1 MLSDELKSNIQ
12 DAYRAILAAKGH
24 KPRAGQR
31 QMIATIARTLGNIAM
46 GDESERLGEKH
57 VAVIEAGTGT
67 GKTLSYCLSAI
78 PIAKARE
85 KTLVISTA
93 TVALQ
98 EQILH
103 KELPELLKNT
113 DYSFKYTLAKGRGRY
128 LCLNNLQS
136 HLDSDAE
143 ATEDMFA
150 ELFQQHLHTDDVNI
164 ALYKEMD
171 NALEEGSWDGDKDNW
186 EGIIREQ
193 DWSRMTTDHQQCT
206 NRNCANFSACPFFKA
221 RAEIENT
228 DIIIANHDLVLA
240 DLSLGGGAILTA
252 PADTIY
258 VFDEG
263 HHLPE
268 KAINHFRH
276 EIRLQQSVQW
286 LRQLEKNLLGLKK
299 ELTDEVSVTGN
310 LLFKI
315 PQMIQTIINFM
326 QYAQQGLAPFI
337 NSLEEGE
344 NGLQHRFEFGLIPD
358 ELRQLAYSL
367 QTSYQKLF
375 TAIES
380 IHDECKKVKQ
390 NEGMGIPATT
400 AETWMPVLGVILGR
414 LEQAQSLWA
423 LYSLQ
428 DDQKYPPNARWLTVT
443 GQGMDQDIELGG
455 SPILAAHTLRM
466 QLWNKCF
473 AAVVTSATLT
483 ALNQFHRFNMRSGVP
498 RESEYLRVMS
508 PFNFPDKAV
517 LTVPKLTYE
526 PSKTEEHTQ
535 EIIAYLNENI
545 DLQAGSLVL
554 FSSRRQMEAVAEA
567 LDSKLQAILLVQ
579 GEQSKRVILDSHKEK
594 IDAKQGSLLMGLA
607 SFAEGVDLPGNY
619 LTHVIIAKIPFAVP
633 DDPVDA
639 TLSEW
644 IQKRG
649 GNPFMEISIPDASLK
664 LVQATGRLLRS
675 ENDTGQI
682 VILDKRLITK
692 RYGGNLLDSL
702 PPYRRDLA
710 PQ

>member
-31 QMIATIARTLGNIAM
+31 QMIATIARTLGNIPV
-46 GDESERLGEKH
+46 DDNNERLGEQH
-57 VAVIEAGTGT
+57 VSVIEAGTGT

-78 PIAKARE
+78 PIAKARG

-103 KELPELLKNT
+103 KELPELLKHT
-113 DYSFKYTLAKGRGRY
+113 DYSFKYSLAKGRGRY
-128 LCLNNLQS
+128 LCLNNLQN

-150 ELFQQHLHTDDVNI
+150 ELFQQHLQADDVNI

-171 NALEEGSWDGDKDNW
+171 EALQAGTWDGDKDNW
-186 EGIIREQ
+186 EGILREQ

-206 NRNCANFSACPFFKA
+206 NRNCANFTACPFFKS
-221 RAEIENT
+221 RAEIEVA

-240 DLSLGGGAILTA
+240 DLSLGGGAILTP
-252 PADTIY
+252 PAETVY

-276 EIRLQQSVQW
+276 EVRLQQSIQW
-286 LRQLEKNLLGLKK
+286 LRQLEKNLLGLKQ

-315 PQMIQTIINFM
+315 PQMIQTIVNFI

-337 NSLEEGE
+337 NTLESGE
-344 NGLQHRFEFGLIPD
+344 NDPQHRFEFGIVPD

-375 TAIES
+375 AAIES
-380 IHDECKKVKQ
+380 IYDECKKVKQ
-390 NEGMGIPATT
+390 NEGMGVTSET
-400 AETWMPVLGVILGR
+400 ADTWMPVLGVILGR
-414 LEQAQSLWA
+414 LEQAQSLWT

-428 DDQKYPPNARWLTVT
+428 DDLNYPPNARWLTVT
-443 GQGMDQDIELGG
+443 GQGVDQDIELGG

-473 AAVVTSATLT
+473 GAVVTSATLT

-508 PFNFPDKAV
+508 PFNFAENAV
-517 LTVPKLTYE
+517 LNIPTLTFE
-526 PSKTEEHTQ
+526 PTQVEQHTQ
-535 EIIAYLNENI
+535 EIISYLNDNVN
-545 DLQAGSLVL
+545 LQAGSLVL

-567 LDSKLQAILLVQ
+567 LNSKLQAILLVQ

-594 IDAKQGSLLMGLA
+594 IDANQGSLLMGLA
-607 SFAEGVDLPGNY
+607 SFAEGVDLPGKY
-619 LTHVIIAKIPFAVP
+619 LTHVIIAKIPFSVP

-675 ENDTGQI
+675 EKDTGKI
-682 VILDKRLITK
+682 SILDKRLITK
-692 RYGGNLLDSL
+692 RYGSNLLNSL
-702 PPYRRDLA
+702 PPYARQLE